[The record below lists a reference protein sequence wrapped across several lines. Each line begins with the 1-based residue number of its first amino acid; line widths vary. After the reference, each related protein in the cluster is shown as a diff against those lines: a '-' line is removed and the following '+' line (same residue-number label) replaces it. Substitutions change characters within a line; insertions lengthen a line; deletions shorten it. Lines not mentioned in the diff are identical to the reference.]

1 MLFIQRG
8 RHETTWTVLRKFG
21 YNDSVK
27 LDESYLRPEFEIP
40 LGCSTELSIVGIQF
54 LTTLFNKYDKDQD
67 EALSPNEL
75 QNLFSTCPYIPS
87 YFTKESIQS
96 YIKTEEKNYLNIEGF
111 LSLWTLM
118 TLIDAKLT
126 LEFFAYLGY
135 KTSPEDSQLSGIVV
149 TRDKRVDLQKKQ
161 TSRNVFTCHL
171 IGPHGAGKSTF
182 MKGLLGRN
190 LQEQAELNFNNKKN
204 DGQQDTPNYVINTMS
219 IYGQDKYLIM
229 REGNHFV
236 FF

>member
-1 MLFIQRG
+1 MPDGIFDEGLTLSGFLFLHMLFIQRG

-40 LGCSTELSIVGIQF
+40 LGCSTELSILGIQF

-67 EALSPNEL
+67 ELLSPIEL
-75 QNLFSTCPYIPS
+75 QNLFSYCPYIPV

-96 YIKTEEKNYLNIEGF
+96 YIKTEEKNYLSLEGF

-126 LEFFAYLGY
+126 LGNYFILLKF
-135 KTSPEDSQLSGIVV
+135 KI
-149 TRDKRVDLQKKQ
+149 
-161 TSRNVFTCHL
+161 FT
-171 IGPHGAGKSTF
+171 
-182 MKGLLGRN
+182 
-190 LQEQAELNFNNKKN
+190 
-204 DGQQDTPNYVINTMS
+204 Y
-219 IYGQDKYLIM
+219 
-229 REGNHFV
+229 
-236 FF
+236 